1 MTARH
6 PGPGSAALC
15 FVALALSVAPRA
27 RAASGGDIDS
37 VVVFPDR
44 ARVTRVITV
53 PCAQGTA
60 RAMFTRLPATLDAR
74 TLRGEVREQAEV
86 IGLGSEVI
94 NEEQPADARARSLVA
109 ERTKIAAEIRARE
122 ARKAAV
128 AAELEAIKAYAD
140 VFGSTTAEEM
150 RNPHPETAGWGRTLD
165 GLGARRGALDAE
177 RRKLDVGLRALRLDD
192 DRAARQ
198 LGALGGGGVRA
209 SRSATVTIG
218 CRDLREVTASVSY
231 VVPGAT
237 WQPEYDVDFVPQ
249 ARAKLGPGTARLTV
263 GALVRQTTGEDWK
276 GVRLALSTARPKL
289 GAEAPRPAPLYVD
302 GVEQKRDKVL
312 VEAQERREQLDA
324 GGAARAGG
332 PGAASLDDKGNAFLL
347 TLPHRVAVLADG
359 RAVWAPVDVVE
370 APATAKLVA
379 TPKLDEHAYQVVAL
393 KNPAAYPLLEG
404 RVRSYRAGS
413 YVGDSQLRYR
423 GVGEPIEVS
432 LGIDDEVKVERASLD
447 DRARDPSFLSST
459 KHIVRAF
466 RVTLT
471 NRAASPLTVELR
483 ENLPVSQIDDVK
495 VEIDRRT
502 TTGYAL
508 DPARGFVT
516 WPISLKTAEARN
528 VDFGYVIHLPDAWQ
542 VGAR

>member
-1 MTARH
+1 
-6 PGPGSAALC
+6 
-15 FVALALSVAPRA
+15 V
-27 RAASGGDIDS
+27 
-37 VVVFPDR
+37 
-44 ARVTRVITV
+44 
-53 PCAQGTA
+53 
-60 RAMFTRLPATLDAR
+60 
-74 TLRGEVREQAEV
+74 
-86 IGLGSEVI
+86 
-94 NEEQPADARARSLVA
+94 NEEQPADARARALVA
-109 ERTKIAAEIRARE
+109 ERTKIGADMRAKE
-122 ARKAAV
+122 ARKAAI
-128 AAELEAIKAYAD
+128 AGELEAVKVYAD

-150 RNPHPETAGWGRTLD
+150 RNPHPETAGWARTLD

-177 RRKLDVGLRALRLDD
+177 RRKLDVTLRALRLDD
-192 DRAARQ
+192 SRAARQ
-198 LGALGGGGVRA
+198 LAALGGGGARA
-209 SRSATVTIG
+209 SRTATVTVG
-218 CRDLREVTASVSY
+218 CRALREVTAIVSY

-289 GAEAPRPAPLYVD
+289 GAEAPRPAPVYVD
-302 GVEQKRDKVL
+302 GVQQQRDKVL
-312 VEAQERREQLDA
+312 VEAQERRDQLA
-324 GGAARAGG
+324 TGGGTGAVG
-332 PGAASLDDKGNAFLL
+332 PGAAGLDDKGTAFLL
-347 TLPHRVAVLADG
+347 TLPHRVAVPADG

-432 LGIDDEVKVERASLD
+432 LGIDDEIKIERANLD

-459 KHIVRAF
+459 KHMLRAF

-471 NRAASPLTVELR
+471 NRAAGPLTVELR
-483 ENLPVSQIDDVK
+483 ENLPVSQVDDVK
-495 VEIDRRT
+495 VELDKRT
-502 TTGYAL
+502 TAGFAL
-508 DPARGFVT
+508 DAARGFLT
-516 WPISLKTAEARN
+516 WPIALKTGEARN
-528 VDFGYVIHLPDAWQ
+528 VDFGYAIHLPDAWQ